1 MAPTT
6 SGMNGK
12 EGSFPIR
19 PRASPGESGPGPT
32 PLDLFTSLQPERGL
46 GWERDVRKGNNL
58 TFTWESLTVS
68 EVRIWVPFS
77 GAIKIVMT

>member
-1 MAPTT
+1 MATTT

-12 EGSFPIR
+12 EGFPIR

-32 PLDLFTSLQPERGL
+32 PLDLLPLSSLERGL

-68 EVRIWVPFS
+68 EVRIWIPFS
-77 GAIKIVMT
+77 GTIKIVMT